1 MENQADDE
9 SMTGDDELLQV
20 EQAIARLIARY
31 PSISPVDIEHAVRT
45 IHQRFADGKVR
56 DFVPLLVEKAAR
68 RDIAGWAT
76 TQPRVPTALSRPAT
90 EGGETDIPAALGQ
103 RRQRRAT
110 RWPGFLAAWPSR

>member
-1 MENQADDE
+1 
-9 SMTGDDELLQV
+9 MTGDDELLQV
-20 EQAIARLIARY
+20 EHVIARLTARY
-31 PSISPVDIEHAVRT
+31 PSISPIDIADAVWT

-76 TQPRVPTALSRPAT
+76 TQPRAPTAPSL
-90 EGGETDIPAALGQ
+90 PAAQAGGTDTPAILGQ

>member
-1 MENQADDE
+1 MA
-9 SMTGDDELLQV
+9 GDDELLQV
-20 EQAIARLIARY
+20 EHVIARLIARY
-31 PSISPVDIEHAVRT
+31 PSASPIDIAHTVWT

-76 TQPRVPTALSRPAT
+76 TPPAAPTALSRPAAQA
-90 EGGETDIPAALGQ
+90 GETDAPATLGQ